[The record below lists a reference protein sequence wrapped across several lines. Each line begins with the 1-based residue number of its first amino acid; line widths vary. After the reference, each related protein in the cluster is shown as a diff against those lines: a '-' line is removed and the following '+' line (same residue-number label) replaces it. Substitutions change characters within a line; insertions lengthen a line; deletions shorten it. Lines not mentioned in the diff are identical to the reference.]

1 MKSVA
6 FHEYGDSSVLQVIE
20 RDIPSPAAGEV
31 VVEVVAAPVNPTD
44 LMMRD
49 GKQAAMMTELT
60 PPYIAGMEFSGHVHA
75 VGEGVTLK
83 PGQPVIGVVNP
94 RRQAGGAHTKYVC
107 VPAGQVA
114 SVPEGTDLVVAATV
128 PMNALTAMLSLE
140 LTGLKAG
147 ELLLVTGG
155 AGMLGGSVLQLAKQ
169 AGIRAATNA
178 AEADAELVRSLG
190 AETVLPRSEGLSEAF
205 KAAYGKEADGLI
217 DGALIGD
224 HVSHLVKP
232 GGVAVA
238 LRKSNPVTDSR
249 LKCTYVSVLDAMARP
264 EMVAA
269 VGEHIAKGSLVGRVA
284 PDGVVPFSEAQAAF
298 TMAEKN
304 TARGRVV
311 LHFAD

>member
-1 MKSVA
+1 MVSALRQRLKKEVPVTHPLVA
-6 FHEYGDSSVLQVIE
+6 SQVSRPSQKCPLSHASLIGMWVTWSPSSSQASAVQGTPSSQSLAVLQ
-20 RDIPSPAAGEV
+20 
-31 VVEVVAAPVNPTD
+31 
-44 LMMRD
+44 
-49 GKQAAMMTELT
+49 
-60 PPYIAGMEFSGHVHA
+60 
-75 VGEGVTLK
+75 
-83 PGQPVIGVVNP
+83 QPVIGVLNP
-94 RRQAGGAHTKYVC
+94 RRQEGGAHTQYVC

-114 SVPEGTDLVVAATV
+114 PVPAGTDLVAAATV

-178 AEADAELVRSLG
+178 SEADAELVRSLG

-205 KAAYGKEADGLI
+205 KAAYGQEADGLI

-269 VGEHIAKGSLVGRVA
+269 VGEHIAKGSLAGRVA
-284 PDGVVPFSEAQAAF
+284 LDGVVPFSEAQAAF

-311 LHFAD
+311 LRFAD